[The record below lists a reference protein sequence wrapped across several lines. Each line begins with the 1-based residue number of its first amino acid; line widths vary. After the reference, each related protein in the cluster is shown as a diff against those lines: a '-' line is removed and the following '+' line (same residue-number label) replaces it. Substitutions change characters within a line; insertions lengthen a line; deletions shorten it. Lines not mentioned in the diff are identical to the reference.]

1 MKDLQEKIKE
11 AKKDGYTD
19 DDIVQFLAQLPEVGS
34 EISAALENQYQPSE
48 IVKFLGQSAMSE
60 PAAPAAESE
69 SAISRGLGLA
79 TRAMAPTL
87 AGAQIGSFGGPMG
100 AVIGSMAVPAADAA
114 NALVNLLA
122 SPFTDRRL
130 MPASQAIQNLMT
142 SAGVPAPPETQT
154 PTERVVSSGLE
165 ASTGVARTIP
175 ALISASTTAASPV
188 TRGVA
193 GQLAVAPGT
202 QAVVTPT
209 AVMTGQ
215 TVTEA
220 TGNPLYGAAA
230 TLGTGFAGSVKRP
243 QKEQA
248 LSSDALNRIATDR
261 YDQLQASGVQLKTD
275 EFVDSMNSIAKGLR
289 QEGYTPTGYPKITG
303 AIQELTSTAQPKDWT
318 EIQALRK
325 MIRSGQTSM
334 DPEERRLASILLD
347 EYDNYLMTVP
357 KNAIA
362 SGDMKNAGELWSQ
375 ARNSYSRMKK
385 SEVFEDMLNE
395 AKLDRSKF
403 TQSGEE
409 NSLAKQLRQLAKNDK
424 RMRLF
429 TKEEQ
434 AAIEQAAKGGTAQNL
449 LKFFGRFAPTGP
461 VSGMFT
467 GGATVMNPA
476 VGLTMA
482 GTAAASRV
490 GATNMRRAS
499 VNELSNL
506 MRMGSAPRTTGG
518 PFRATAPTTMRGL
531 LSMENLEQQQRN
543 LLGIQ

>member
-1 MKDLQEKIKE
+1 MAEKPKGPMMTE
-11 AKKDGYTD
+11 NEEFEFRRRLELERG
-19 DDIVQFLAQLPEVGS
+19 L
-34 EISAALENQYQPSE
+34 SAT
-48 IVKFLGQSAMSE
+48 
-60 PAAPAAESE
+60 PAPESE
-69 SAISRGLGLA
+69 GAIRRGIGLA
-79 TRAMAPTL
+79 ARAMAPTL
-87 AGAQIGSFGGPMG
+87 AGAQIGSLGGPMG

-193 GQLAVAPGT
+193 GQLATAPGT

-215 TVTEA
+215 TVTET

-275 EFVDSMNSIAKGLR
+275 EFVNSMNSIAKSLR

-318 EIQALRK
+318 ELQALRK

-334 DPEERRLASILLD
+334 DPEERRIASILLD
-347 EYDNYLMTVP
+347 EYDNYLLTVP

-482 GTAAASRV
+482 GTAAASRL
-490 GATNMRRAS
+490 GATNMRRTS

-506 MRMGSAPRTTGG
+506 MRMGSAPRTIGG
-518 PFRATAPTTMRGL
+518 PFRATAPTTIRGL
-531 LSMENLEQQQRN
+531 LSMEDLEQQQRN

>member
-1 MKDLQEKIKE
+1 MTENEEFEFRRRMELERGASATPTPSQESP
-11 AKKDGYTD
+11 
-19 DDIVQFLAQLPEVGS
+19 FR
-34 EISAALENQYQPSE
+34 
-48 IVKFLGQSAMSE
+48 
-60 PAAPAAESE
+60 
-69 SAISRGLGLA
+69 RGLGLA

-87 AGAQIGSFGGPMG
+87 VGAQIGSMGGPMG
-100 AVIGSMAVPAADAA
+100 TVLGSMAVPAADAT
-114 NALVNLLA
+114 NALINFLA
-122 SPFTDRRL
+122 SPFTDKRL

-142 SAGVPAPPETQT
+142 RAGVPAAPETQT
-154 PTERVVSSGLE
+154 PTERVLSTGLE

-175 ALISASTTAASPV
+175 ALISASTSAASPV
-188 TRGVA
+188 TRAVT
-193 GQLAVAPGT
+193 GQLATAPGT

-209 AVMTGQ
+209 AVMAGQ

-220 TGNPLYGAAA
+220 TGNPLYGAAT
-230 TLGTGFAGSVKRP
+230 TLGTGVAGSIRRP

-248 LSSDALNRIATDR
+248 LPSESLNLIAKDR
-261 YDQLQASGVQLKTD
+261 YDQLQASGVQLKSD
-275 EFVDSMNSIAKGLR
+275 EFVNSMSNIAKGLR

-318 EIQALRK
+318 ELQALRK
-325 MIRSGQTSM
+325 MIRSGQTST

-362 SGDMKNAGELWSQ
+362 AGDMKNAGELWSQ
-375 ARNSYSRMKK
+375 ARTSYSRMKK

-409 NSLAKQLRQLAKNDK
+409 NSLARQLRQLAKNDK

-429 TKEEQ
+429 TKSEQ

-467 GGATVMNPA
+467 GGATVLNP
-476 VGLTMA
+476 VLGLGLA

-490 GATNMRRAS
+490 GATNLRRSS
-499 VNELSNL
+499 VEDLSNI
-506 MRMGSAPRTTGG
+506 MRMGGTPRTVGG
-518 PFRATAPTTMRGL
+518 PFRAAVPTTMRGL
-531 LSMENLEQQQRN
+531 LSMDDLDEQQRN
-543 LLGIQ
+543 LMGL